1 MLSDLVQN
9 PEVQRL
15 LLLTEDGLLF
25 AIWETIYVTVLSTLF
40 AYIIGLP
47 LGVLVVVGE
56 KNGILPLPKSLMN
69 ILNVIINLLRSV
81 PFLILMV
88 LVIPLSRLVLGTS
101 IGTVATIIPLI
112 VAAFPFVA
120 RLVEASLREIDKG
133 VVEAAQAMGC
143 SPFQIIW
150 KVMLPESLPSLI
162 TGFTTAFITI
172 LSYGAMAGAI
182 GGGGLGKIAINY
194 GYYKY
199 NYAVMLIA
207 VVFIVVLVQ
216 IFQSLGTSLATRT
229 DHRITNRAGRR
240 KLRRNVSRQMNRDK
254 RSPGGM

>member
-1 MLSDLVQN
+1 MPELLNN
-9 PEVQRL
+9 PEILRL
-15 LLLTEDGLLF
+15 LELSKNGLLF
-25 AIWETIYVTVLSTLF
+25 AVWETLYVTVVATLF
-40 AYIIGLP
+40 AYVIGLP
-47 LGVLVVVGE
+47 LGVLAVAGE
-56 KNGILPLPKSLMN
+56 EGGVLPLPRPVMAVINFVIN
-69 ILNVIINLLRSV
+69 ILRSV

-88 LVIPLSRLVLGTS
+88 IVIPLSRLIIGTS

-120 RLVEASLREIDKG
+120 RLVETSLREVDKG
-133 VVEAAQAMGC
+133 VIEAAQSMGC

-150 KVMLPESLPSLI
+150 KVILPESLPSLVAS
-162 TGFTTAFITI
+162 FTTAFITI
-172 LSYGAMAGAI
+172 LGYGAMAGAI

>member
-1 MLSDLVQN
+1 MHELLNN

-15 LLLTEDGLLF
+15 LAPDTGLLF
-25 AIWETIYVTVLSTLF
+25 AVWETMYMTVVSTLF
-40 AYIIGLP
+40 AYVIGLP
-47 LGVLVVVGE
+47 LGVLMVAGE
-56 KNGILPLPKSLMN
+56 EGGVMPLPRPVMTV
-69 ILNVIINLLRSV
+69 LNFIINILRSV

-88 LVIPLSRLVLGTS
+88 LVIPLSRLIIGTS

-120 RLVEASLREIDKG
+120 RLVEASIREVDKG
-133 VVEAAQAMGC
+133 VVEAAQSMGC
-143 SPFQIIW
+143 SPFQIIS
-150 KVMLPESLPSLI
+150 KVMIPESRPSLI
-162 TGFTTAFITI
+162 SGFTTAFITI

>member
-1 MLSDLVQN
+1 MSDTFQPVM
-9 PEVQRL
+9 P
-15 LLLTEDGLLF
+15 
-25 AIWETIYVTVLSTLF
+25 
-40 AYIIGLP
+40 
-47 LGVLVVVGE
+47 
-56 KNGILPLPKSLMN
+56 
-69 ILNVIINLLRSV
+69 
-81 PFLILMV
+81 
-88 LVIPLSRLVLGTS
+88 
-101 IGTVATIIPLI
+101 
-112 VAAFPFVA
+112 VA
-120 RLVEASLREIDKG
+120 RLILGKSLGNGSVIVTLIIAAAPYIARMVESSVKEVPSG
-133 VVEAAQAMGC
+133 VIEAAQSMGC

-150 KVMLPESLPSLI
+150 KVILPESLPSLVAS
-162 TGFTTAFITI
+162 FTTAFITI
-172 LSYGAMAGAI
+172 LGYGAMAGAI

-240 KLRRNVSRQMNRDK
+240 KLRRNVSRQINRDK